1 MKQFKRILNM
11 EKPISDLYEASDQTH
26 ENFVIIRIKD
36 GPYIGIEYTYGKIS
50 VSESDDKTTAKFI
63 FDPVIVKNPNN
74 VKLDDVFFKLVGD
87 ILGNL
92 LEKWIEETDDEFE
105 DRTDNITDIDDKRK
119 LLSQG
124 DPIFKE

>member
-1 MKQFKRILNM
+1 M
-11 EKPISDLYEASDQTH
+11 EKSISDLYEASDQTH

-92 LEKWIEETDDEFE
+92 LKKWIEETDDEFE